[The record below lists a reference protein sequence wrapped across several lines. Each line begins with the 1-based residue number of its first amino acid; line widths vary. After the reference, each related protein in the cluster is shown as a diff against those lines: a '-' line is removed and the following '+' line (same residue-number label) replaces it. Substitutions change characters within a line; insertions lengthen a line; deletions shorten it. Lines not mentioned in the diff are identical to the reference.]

1 MYIHVHVC
9 MYTHLNPCLITM
21 YVSKPSAALMQ
32 IFECADVSNVGNQRL
47 SLVSMRRKTTSC
59 DWTSISMVSTSLR
72 AFSMALAVERGRGR
86 ERGEREGE
94 GREGEGE
101 GGRRERK
108 CTCTCIYIQVRI
120 CCDLNLDFHAYKHVV
135 KVPCL
140 FLP

>member
-72 AFSMALAVERGRGR
+72 AFSMALAVGGGRGERGR
-86 ERGEREGE
+86 ERGEREK
-94 GREGEGE
+94 E
-101 GGRRERK
+101 GGERGS
-108 CTCTCIYIQVRI
+108 V
-120 CCDLNLDFHAYKHVV
+120 HVHV
-135 KVPCL
+135 YTYRYEFAVI
-140 FLP
+140 